1 MGPPSKAVK
10 SVARTNSITKE
21 YENFSRKV
29 IEHAR
34 GNNDGVRDSRAG
46 FEVEVKCG

>member
-34 GNNDGVRDSRAG
+34 GNNDGFETAVQASRW
-46 FEVEVKCG
+46 K